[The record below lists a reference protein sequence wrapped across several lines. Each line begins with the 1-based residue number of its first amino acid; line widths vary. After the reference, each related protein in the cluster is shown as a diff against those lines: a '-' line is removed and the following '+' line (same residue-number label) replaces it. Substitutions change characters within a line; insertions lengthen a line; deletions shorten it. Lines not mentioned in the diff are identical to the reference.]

1 METALLSTD
10 IQGSVLLRHTGV
22 NQYATTYC
30 AYGYTPVNTER
41 RLLGFN
47 SERIELAAFYLLGN
61 GYRAFHPV
69 LMRFGSPDS
78 ASPFNAGGINNYA
91 YCQAD
96 PINRKDP
103 DGHMWRRI
111 QNFLRRPE
119 PSAISAA
126 NSTFPSPSAPEI
138 TTQGEFNS
146 AQPAGLPHYFG
157 GFESPPPYS
166 PAPAPDPRSL
176 AARTFDSPTYSPAP
190 KPGEVILELRNN
202 TLIEV
207 ESLVGSINTSR
218 ILSNP
223 RMAPGFAR
231 LRATNTRAA
240 QIRNSRPLQTDNG
253 ILDAVGNAQ
262 ALRRVQTGVQ
272 EG

>member
-22 NQYATTYC
+22 IQHATRYC
-30 AYGYTPVNTER
+30 AYGYSPVNTER

-47 SERIELAAFYLLGN
+47 SELIELAGTYLLGN

-96 PINRKDP
+96 PVNRKDP
-103 DGHMWRRI
+103 DGHFGRRI
-111 QNFLRRPE
+111 RNLFRRPE

-126 NSTFPSPSAPEI
+126 DSILPSPSAPEI

-146 AQPAGLPHYFG
+146 AQSASLPNYFAEYG
-157 GFESPPPYS
+157 SPPPYS
-166 PAPAPDPRSL
+166 PTPAPAPKSL
-176 AARTFDSPTYSPAP
+176 SATTFASPTYSPVPRPNEAVVQL
-190 KPGEVILELRNN
+190 KNN
-202 TLIEV
+202 TLTQV
-207 ESLVGSINTSR
+207 RSLTELERARKTLTSR
-218 ILSNP
+218 RDIPS
-223 RMAPGFAR
+223 FAR
-231 LRATNTRAA
+231 LSAANTLSK
-240 QIRNSRPLQTDNG
+240 QIKSNRPLQTDNG
-253 ILDAVGNAQ
+253 VLDAVGNAQ
-262 ALRRVQTGVQ
+262 ALRRM
-272 EG
+272 

>member
-1 METALLSTD
+1 MDTALLSAD

-30 AYGYTPVNTER
+30 AYGHTPVSTEK

-47 SERIELAAFYLLGN
+47 SERIELATIYLLGN

-96 PINRKDP
+96 PVNRKDP

-111 QNFLRRPE
+111 QTFLRGPE

-126 NSTFPSPSAPEI
+126 SLTVPSPSAPEI

-176 AARTFDSPTYSPAP
+176 SAPTFDSPTYSPVP
-190 KPGEVILELRNN
+190 KPGEVVLEVKNN
-202 TLIEV
+202 KFIEV
-207 ESLVGSINTSR
+207 ESLVGSILTSQT
-218 ILSNP
+218 LANP
-223 RMAPGFAR
+223 STTSGFAR
-231 LRATNTRAA
+231 LRATNTRVA
-240 QIRNSRPLQTDNG
+240 QIRNSRPLQTDSG
-253 ILDAVGNAQ
+253 ILEAFRNGQ
-262 ALRRVQTGVQ
+262 ALSRVQTGVQ